1 MDDKINNL
9 IIWKLLDDN
18 KMLLNDNYQLI
29 EEIYVLEDMMDSME
43 AYYDVLV
50 NELQEDI
57 DKKDQY
63 IKILENTIKNNQWYN
78 NNVD

>member
-18 KMLLNDNYQLI
+18 KMLLDDNFQLV

-43 AYYDVLV
+43 AYYDVLIS
-50 NELQEDI
+50 ELQEDN

-78 NNVD
+78 NNVE